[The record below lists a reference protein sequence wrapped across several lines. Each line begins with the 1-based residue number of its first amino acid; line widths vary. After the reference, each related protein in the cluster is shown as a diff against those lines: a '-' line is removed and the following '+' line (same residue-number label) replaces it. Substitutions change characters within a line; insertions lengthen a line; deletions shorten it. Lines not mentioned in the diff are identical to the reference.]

1 MINWEGSCPGA
12 EMAWQAGER
21 PQPEWTHEEILE
33 LVEALPVFDD
43 PFDYDEALDDIVLSL
58 AEKYGELWRE
68 AIETDLDDLLG
79 S

>member
-1 MINWEGSCPGA
+1 
-12 EMAWQAGER
+12 MAWQAGER

-79 S
+79 R